1 VSTPNTYSEWVTLLD
16 SFSEGDDTSISSLEC
31 GSFVVDAGTATRF
44 YNRVEET
51 YKKRKK
57 RWLDNF
63 QKSFEF
69 SNIKRI
75 DDFEIALR
83 NGKQNLL
90 PIYRFVNLPGLPDDI
105 KKVLGKDLVDFVTEI
120 KNTLK
125 NNVSKVN
132 NERDKM
138 MIMLSSFELHVILPK
153 STDSS
158 IKTLNNQGTEP
169 GNGRKIL
176 F

>member
-1 VSTPNTYSEWVTLLD
+1 M
-16 SFSEGDDTSISSLEC
+16 
-31 GSFVVDAGTATRF
+31 
-44 YNRVEET
+44 
-51 YKKRKK
+51 
-57 RWLDNF
+57 
-63 QKSFEF
+63 
-69 SNIKRI
+69 
-75 DDFEIALR
+75 
-83 NGKQNLL
+83 

-138 MIMLSSFELHVILPK
+138 MIMLSSFELPVILPR
-153 STDSS
+153 STDSY